1 MRPHDDDA
9 SLHSA
14 LDAALAVCRE
24 KVVEYR
30 AGLLDEDE
38 LHRELRR
45 AGLVRRGDD
54 AWLLDVD
61 TEQWH
66 HWVRQE
72 LPGRSEE
79 VSPCNEG

>member
-9 SLHSA
+9 SLQSA
-14 LDAALAVCRE
+14 LDDALAVCRE

-30 AGLLDEDE
+30 AGLLDEAE

-54 AWLLDVD
+54 VWLLDVD

-66 HWVRQE
+66 HWVRQD

-79 VSPCNEG
+79 VSPWDDG